1 MIPLHLSLKDSEVVR
16 DPPSP
21 STPALASPPTWLRC
35 QRTRWPSSCKAC
47 HLLLVASLPSPW
59 AFSSPASSASPL
71 SHSPA
76 CMRAH
81 ARTHT
86 HDSTPFSGSYPRSPL
101 PSGQTSGTS
110 RPAVRTHGLHFLP
123 ASSFRLHPGPP
134 RTTWSQSSATARV
147 PAPTSTSTSL
157 SCPTSQQ
164 LWTDFRKQPLGHFD
178 SRVSWFSFT
187 SHAAPPQLVLK
198 NTFIEL

>member
-1 MIPLHLSLKDSEVVR
+1 MALFLQGLSLAVG
-16 DPPSP
+16 
-21 STPALASPPTWLRC
+21 
-35 QRTRWPSSCKAC
+35 
-47 HLLLVASLPSPW
+47 SLPPLALGFLFPSIISLPTEP
-59 AFSSPASSASPL
+59 FS
-71 SHSPA
+71 
-76 CMRAH
+76 CMH
-81 ARTHT
+81 ARARTHAHT

-134 RTTWSQSSATARV
+134 RITWSQSSATARV

-178 SRVSWFSFT
+178 SRVSWFPLPHMQPLRSLF
-187 SHAAPPQLVLK
+187 
-198 NTFIEL
+198 

>member
-47 HLLLVASLPSPW
+47 HLQLVLSLPSPW

-81 ARTHT
+81 ARTRTHT
-86 HDSTPFSGSYPRSPL
+86 IPRPSLGPTPGLHFLQAKPAERAVQPSAHTASTSSLPL
-101 PSGQTSGTS
+101 PSGYT
-110 RPAVRTHGLHFLP
+110 L
-123 ASSFRLHPGPP
+123 GP
-134 RTTWSQSSATARV
+134 
-147 PAPTSTSTSL
+147 L
-157 SCPTSQQ
+157 G
-164 LWTDFRKQPLGHFD
+164 PLGHSRLPLPGCLRQRVRVRLCLARPRSD
-178 SRVSWFSFT
+178 SGQT
-187 SHAAPPQLVLK
+187 SENNHSATLTLECLGFLYLTCSPSAACFK
-198 NTFIEL
+198 KYFY